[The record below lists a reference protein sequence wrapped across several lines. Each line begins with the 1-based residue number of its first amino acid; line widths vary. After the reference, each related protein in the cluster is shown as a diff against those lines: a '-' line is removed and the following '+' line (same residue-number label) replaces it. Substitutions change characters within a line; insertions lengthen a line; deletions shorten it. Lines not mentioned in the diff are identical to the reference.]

1 MPTVRGVDI
10 AIRDEGEGL
19 PFFWGHGL
27 VSSMEEEDRFVV
39 MNFSRLAR
47 EHRVIRWDARG
58 HGLSGGAPV
67 PDDYRWDNLGRDLL
81 ALADELGVDRF
92 VAGGVSMGAATAL
105 HAAIQAPRR
114 VMGLVLMLAPTAYE
128 TREEQADLYRA
139 GAVLIE
145 RLGLEAYLEQLRSLP
160 APEVLADFSDRF
172 SPVPRV
178 SGELMT
184 SVLRGAASQRPAL
197 GGIGTERFPRRLCF
211 FPGSVTTAI
220 RCRRPSVCSSCCRE
234 SRFTSPITCAT
245 SRPGPTGSARSSTR
259 RRACHASRTLPSRR
273 SGRCRSAARG
283 GVRRDR
289 GRSRRGRSGCR
300 RTCRAGARP

>member
-10 AIRDEGEGL
+10 AIRDHGEGL

-27 VSSMEEEDRFVV
+27 VSSMEEEDRYVV

-128 TREEQADLYRA
+128 TRDSQADLYRA
-139 GAVLIE
+139 SAVLIE

-178 SGELMT
+178 SEELMP
-184 SVLRGAASQRPAL
+184 SVLRGAASSDLPSEESVLRISAPAL
-197 GGIGTERFPRRLCF
+197 LLPWVGDDGHPMSTSERLLQLLPRVQIHVAHHLRDVATWTDRISAFLD
-211 FPGSVTTAI
+211 AQ
-220 RCRRPSVCSSCCRE
+220 
-234 SRFTSPITCAT
+234 TSAT
-245 SRPGPTGSARSSTR
+245 R
-259 RRACHASRTLPSRR
+259 
-273 SGRCRSAARG
+273 
-283 GVRRDR
+283 V
-289 GRSRRGRSGCR
+289 
-300 RTCRAGARP
+300 